1 MTQGTIRVN
10 TNKTASAPSTMML
23 VGGSHSRLIF
33 PSQIPNLA
41 VWYAA
46 DNGPCYDSGCQYL
59 VPKNK
64 NNAVVLGWR
73 DLSGSNFHLTQNT
86 GGGALQIANAKNN
99 LPGIQMSSQSQQALF
114 TTLQGATLAAPCT
127 ILTAMRAN
135 SDTGYEGLVLGSVVS
150 GGSSTA
156 GIRVYNTPTHEVDL
170 SLNGGSSFMNFT
182 ASGRDNLWAFEVTQA
197 STPQVAII
205 TSGLTFSA
213 LTDGT
218 AITVECIG
226 AGGGG
231 GSASNGPGGGGGEY
245 RKSVLSYASGAAIPI
260 QVGQGGSAGTGGSTN
275 GGNGTSTSFGSSVIA
290 NGGQGGGLG
299 SAGGS
304 SGTGMTWFNGG
315 NGTSTQFS
323 LGGGGGGGSGGPHG
337 PGGSGGLGGVGN
349 TGDLSGGGGNG
360 GGSSGGAYQGTAGG
374 NGGNNYL
381 GAGGGGGGFNQ
392 GTGPGGGGGNGS
404 LGSGGGGGSHGQPG
418 FPGGSAGNGS
428 TGQEWDSSHGSGG
441 AGGGGGWS
449 FSGGTG
455 NGGNGGPY
463 GGGGGGGGNGGSGGT
478 GGNGLIVVS
487 YNSPQCTSTFYQDGL
502 TNVYSHLSTGSF
514 QLEGLAVN
522 RDPSQT
528 APAGFGNN
536 TYYEILGFNRVL
548 NTNELSTMFNYLG
561 TKWAY
566 SFTAS

>member
-315 NGTSTQFS
+315 NGTSTQFT

-374 NGGNNYL
+374 NGGNTWEVIEQKADVAADAWMPVFARVFAAEPAAAPE
-381 GAGGGGGGFNQ
+381 GAAVNMAD
-392 GTGPGGGGGNGS
+392 
-404 LGSGGGGGSHGQPG
+404 LL
-418 FPGGSAGNGS
+418 A
-428 TGQEWDSSHGSGG
+428 
-441 AGGGGGWS
+441 
-449 FSGGTG
+449 
-455 NGGNGGPY
+455 
-463 GGGGGGGGNGGSGGT
+463 
-478 GGNGLIVVS
+478 
-487 YNSPQCTSTFYQDGL
+487 
-502 TNVYSHLSTGSF
+502 
-514 QLEGLAVN
+514 GLA
-522 RDPSQT
+522 RDRNAARVLARPPAVADIRERFEVEADDEHNEEVRRRRALDGAPVEPRAMRRRSEYDNIR
-528 APAGFGNN
+528 APA
-536 TYYEILGFNRVL
+536 T
-548 NTNELSTMFNYLG
+548 TNWPRRLPAR
-561 TKWAY
+561 WPRW
-566 SFTAS
+566 